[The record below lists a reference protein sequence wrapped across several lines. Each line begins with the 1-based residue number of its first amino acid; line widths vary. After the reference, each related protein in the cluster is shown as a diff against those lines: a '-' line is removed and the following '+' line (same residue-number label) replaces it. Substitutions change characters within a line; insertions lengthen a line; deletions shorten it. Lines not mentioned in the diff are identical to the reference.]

1 MCKRSINLFSTK
13 KKISCRFKMLP
24 KHIAIIM
31 DGNGRWAKSQGLP
44 RFEGHR
50 KGVETVDD
58 IVSAVRE
65 LKIPYLTLYA
75 FSDENWRRPPD
86 EVEMLM
92 LLLEEFLKLKQSKML
107 KNGIRLQTIGDI
119 ERLPASTQKTLAET
133 IELTKNGKELNL
145 ILALSYGARN
155 ELVRGINRCLKE
167 NKEQNEV
174 TEETFSKYLD
184 TKNFPDPDLLI
195 RTSGEHRLSN
205 FLLWQLAYTELYF
218 TKTMWPDFNPSELA
232 KALEEY
238 SKRERR
244 FGKTSEQL

>member
-1 MCKRSINLFSTK
+1 
-13 KKISCRFKMLP
+13 MLP

-58 IVSAVRE
+58 IVTAVRE
-65 LKIPYLTLYA
+65 LKIPTLTLYA

-92 LLLEEFLKLKQSKML
+92 LLLEEFLKLKQAKML

-167 NKEQNEV
+167 NKERNEV